1 MKNGYTKFEICV
13 TQCNPHD
20 RRDNM
25 IDLNATRKDN
35 VYHIAL
41 DDKQA
46 IAAWVKSGAQ
56 TTDELVS
63 YLTGIIV
70 DALEE

>member
-1 MKNGYTKFEICV
+1 
-13 TQCNPHD
+13 
-20 RRDNM
+20 M

>member
-1 MKNGYTKFEICV
+1 
-13 TQCNPHD
+13 
-20 RRDNM
+20 M
-25 IDLNATRKDN
+25 IDLNSTYNDN
-35 VYHIAL
+35 VYHITL
-41 DDKQA
+41 NDKQA

-63 YLTGIIV
+63 YLTGIIA